1 MNNQFDELTKSL
13 AHSVTRRAAL
23 KKFRLC
29 LAGMALAC
37 YGLAQAVQAQMSI
50 VCDPAGDIVLTFG
63 KSSQTVPAWLDI
75 TQAEITGDSRGNLL
89 FTLTMNAPVPTVPA
103 WRAVDDGGQLWWGW
117 RLVGDFANDSAVQN
131 GCLKASGQSVPA
143 GYFLDLI
150 WDVQSSSFQARLIDD
165 TTCVQTAV
173 PFIFSADRTQFT
185 MIVSKSLLSNAG
197 LIPDPNNFQ
206 FLTATDVWK
215 ANSTGNQSFSH
226 VDLAPNPSNGHL
238 VAVNWSAF
246 RNATYFCP

>member
-1 MNNQFDELTKSL
+1 MNNKFDELTKSM
-13 AHSVTRRAAL
+13 ARSVTRRAAL
-23 KKFRLC
+23 KKFGVGLTGILLGC
-29 LAGMALAC
+29 LV
-37 YGLAQAVQAQMSI
+37 LAQAGQAQTSV
-50 VCDPAGDIVLTFG
+50 VCDPAGDTVLTFG
-63 KSSQTVPAWLDI
+63 KSGQIVPAWLDI
-75 TQAEITGDSRGNLL
+75 TQAEITGDSSGNLL
-89 FTLTMNAPVPTVPA
+89 FTLTMNEPVPTVPA

-131 GCLKASGQSVPA
+131 GCIKAAGQSVPA

-150 WDVQSSSFQARLIDD
+150 WDVGSSSFHARLIDD
-165 TTCVQTAV
+165 TTCVQSAI
-173 PFIFSADRTQFT
+173 PFAFSADRTQFT
-185 MIVSKSLLSNAG
+185 MIVSKFLLSNAA

-226 VDLAPNPSNGHL
+226 LDLAPNSSNGHL

-246 RNATYFCP
+246 TSSTYFCP

>member
-1 MNNQFDELTKSL
+1 MPAARALSRPKRKTTNQNAKGKNMNNQFDELTKSL

-89 FTLTMNAPVPTVPA
+89 F
-103 WRAVDDGGQLWWGW
+103 
-117 RLVGDFANDSAVQN
+117 
-131 GCLKASGQSVPA
+131 
-143 GYFLDLI
+143 
-150 WDVQSSSFQARLIDD
+150 
-165 TTCVQTAV
+165 
-173 PFIFSADRTQFT
+173 
-185 MIVSKSLLSNAG
+185 
-197 LIPDPNNFQ
+197 
-206 FLTATDVWK
+206 
-215 ANSTGNQSFSH
+215 
-226 VDLAPNPSNGHL
+226 
-238 VAVNWSAF
+238 
-246 RNATYFCP
+246 